1 MKGKGFSAIT
11 TGIMTG
17 FADGL
22 ILQPMIF
29 SKLGVGDDIARIGL
43 GLLSAKI
50 PLGKTFKNIALAEGI
65 IGSFN
70 LGRSISGGMNI
81 FGSTS
86 TTTGGF

>member
-17 FADGL
+17 FVDGL

-50 PLGKTFKNIALAEGI
+50 PLGKTFKNIALSEGI

-86 TTTGGF
+86 TNVGGF